1 MYVHHNRTFKFGAM
15 QCYPIRVRLLSKL
28 VPRVRSRQGYVQ
40 YVMPLSCKMDG
51 NNISVLKQYI
61 KRSIY
66 VIDQVHGQDGWIL
79 AKFSF
84 CVFTGRDEVE
94 VHKNAKMSHEMNHRK
109 CSN

>member
-1 MYVHHNRTFKFGAM
+1 MFTTIEPLNLVPCNVTQSECVFSRNF
-15 QCYPIRVRLLSKL
+15 